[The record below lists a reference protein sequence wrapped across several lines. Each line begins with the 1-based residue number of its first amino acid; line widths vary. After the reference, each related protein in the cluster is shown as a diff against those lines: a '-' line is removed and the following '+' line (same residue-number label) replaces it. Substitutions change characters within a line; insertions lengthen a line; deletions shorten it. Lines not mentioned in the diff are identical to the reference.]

1 VEAKLGV
8 NEVEKVANIIERIT
22 LTARGFYSSEI
33 GTAAERVTVL
43 LVFSAEPG
51 AVAQLEQALQAKN
64 LQTPVLI
71 LYPEN
76 GQWQARCV
84 GNCSDKDFLDAVA
97 AALAQALGTPY
108 SGGSENALGEM
119 LSKLE
124 EAMELAQ
131 LAYLGLSPI
140 RLGGSLRCL
149 YGRSW
154 MHPLHSRIN

>member
-1 VEAKLGV
+1 
-8 NEVEKVANIIERIT
+8 
-22 LTARGFYSSEI
+22 
-33 GTAAERVTVL
+33 VL

-131 LAYLGLSPI
+131 LAYLGLSPDKAWWI
-140 RLGGSLRCL
+140 AYGACMGDLGCILFIAESIKRELEEQCGGPCPVPTMYPRAL
-149 YGRSW
+149 
-154 MHPLHSRIN
+154 PSRKQGEP